1 MQMTDVTK
9 KKIRGE
15 LLDELLTGVKT
26 QEDMFGKGGLVSALT
41 GQLIERMLSAELGLH
56 LKDEAQRQEVSLQTG
71 ESTAFD
77 EAEESLATKKN
88 RRNGTSRKSLE
99 SSHGPVTIAVPR
111 DRQSTFEP
119 IIVPKHLRRI
129 AGFDDKVLALYSR
142 GLSTRDISE
151 TLQDLYGTEVSAELI
166 SQVTEAVH
174 EELVAW
180 QNRPLEASYAVIWM
194 DAIFIKIRDQGVVQ
208 NKALHLAIGLT
219 LDGKKHVI
227 GFWLEATE
235 GAKFWQRVLGEWQ
248 TRGLRDVLI
257 MCCDGLKGLPQ
268 AIATMF
274 PHTIVQGCI
283 VHQVRHCLSFVSW
296 QDRKAVV
303 RDMRNIYC
311 APTEDAAR
319 VALEAFGEAWNPRY
333 PMIHASWLRNWAT
346 LRPFYEFAPALR
358 KLVYTTNMIES
369 VNACIRRAVTA
380 KGHFT
385 SDAAALKMVYLT
397 LRNLGRRWEK
407 TPPVYWKQSYGQL
420 VLRFGDRAIPN
431 ATSSSNINITQSG
444 NQ

>member
-208 NKALHLAIGLT
+208 NQALHLAIGLT

-227 GFWLEATE
+227 GFWLEATKRRE
-235 GAKFWQRVLGEWQ
+235 ILATRAWRMANAWPARCFDYVLRRTQRLAASDCHDVSAHHCARLHRPPSSALFVVCFMARSKS
-248 TRGLRDVLI
+248 RGSRYAQHLLR
-257 MCCDGLKGLPQ
+257 
-268 AIATMF
+268 A
-274 PHTIVQGCI
+274 
-283 VHQVRHCLSFVSW
+283 
-296 QDRKAVV
+296 DR
-303 RDMRNIYC
+303 RRRPSC
-311 APTEDAAR
+311 ARSVWRGME
-319 VALEAFGEAWNPRY
+319 
-333 PMIHASWLRNWAT
+333 
-346 LRPFYEFAPALR
+346 PAL
-358 KLVYTTNMIES
+358 
-369 VNACIRRAVTA
+369 
-380 KGHFT
+380 
-385 SDAAALKMVYLT
+385 SDDPRQLAAQLGNAAALL
-397 LRNLGRRWEK
+397 
-407 TPPVYWKQSYGQL
+407 
-420 VLRFGDRAIPN
+420 
-431 ATSSSNINITQSG
+431 
-444 NQ
+444 